1 MRNSADQDL
10 IEAIV
15 RRGVEV
21 GVRTA
26 MAQIRSD
33 LAGVSKRH
41 PIVPPSMDSQP
52 QIEQSLD
59 PQSQADRYF
68 ERVEESVRD
77 LTAGEFD
84 LTR

>member
-33 LAGVSKRH
+33 LAGVSKRQ

-52 QIEQSLD
+52 QIEQSLECLKLEKLRTTNTAIRSSV
-59 PQSQADRYF
+59 QIFS
-68 ERVEESVRD
+68 ERV
-77 LTAGEFD
+77 G
-84 LTR
+84 